1 MYSCYVYRGDGE
13 IIRTINRLD
22 VHVIARFIQ
31 LSFAFH
37 HHFWFTLVSR
47 SISLFFSLSGLSGA
61 MSFLTSWFKRVRSF
75 GR

>member
-1 MYSCYVYRGDGE
+1 MYSCCLYRGDGG
-13 IIRTINRLD
+13 IICTINTLD

-47 SISLFFSLSGLSGA
+47 FISLFLSLGGLSGA